1 MEPYPFFF
9 SNTIHSVKKNLIP
22 YRYVLLH
29 LYLQL
34 FLTCAEISQPDQS
47 RQVKKKARFS
57 YPYFEKHVNKIEE
70 QWKNKILDI
79 TILRHLWSTKAQ
91 YTNSQS

>member
-1 MEPYPFFF
+1 MYYCIFTY
-9 SNTIHSVKKNLIP
+9 SCALHVGKYHSLIKVG
-22 YRYVLLH
+22 RL
-29 LYLQL
+29 
-34 FLTCAEISQPDQS
+34 
-47 RQVKKKARFS
+47 KKKARFS

-70 QWKNKILDI
+70 QRKNKILDI